1 MDDEAPLVLTL
12 MPRKSWKVDK
22 AVLQNG
28 YAQEAKVA
36 VVLRTNRTLATN
48 IHGEALTTLRRFH
61 PLSFIRQSTSEHSIN
76 TSQLAAASG
85 HRFLVLDSGG
95 YVQSAHFR
103 QGLILHIH
111 QHHPDT
117 TYLALHALVR

>member
-1 MDDEAPLVLTL
+1 MDDEATLVLTQ
-12 MPRKSWKVDK
+12 MPRKPWKVDK

-28 YAQEAKVA
+28 DAQEAKVA

-48 IHGEALTTLRRFH
+48 IHGEASTTLRRFH
-61 PLSFIRQSTSEHSIN
+61 PHNSTQSTSEHSIN
-76 TSQLAAASG
+76 TSPLAAASS
-85 HRFLVLDSGG
+85 HRSLVLDSGG

-111 QHHPDT
+111 QYYPNT